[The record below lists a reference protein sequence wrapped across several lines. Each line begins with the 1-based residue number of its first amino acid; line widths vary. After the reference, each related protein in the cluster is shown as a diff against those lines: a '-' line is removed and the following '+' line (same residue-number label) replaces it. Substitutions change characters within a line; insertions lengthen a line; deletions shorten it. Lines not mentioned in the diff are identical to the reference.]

1 MPRRSL
7 GFFNSVRNISFWRW
21 IAGTKYI
28 KRLMLY
34 YLKTTNTTVAVWLHM
49 RSKNT
54 KRNQTDDERR
64 GYRISSFIP
73 LLRKGAKHIKQLTI
87 FCIKSNKATLYAC
100 KEILGESMRDWSQA
114 IKFPTLASVC
124 RSKTRTS
131 VKDVIPDTSM
141 VNWGTSVDVG
151 FLWPSVRS
159 KRSYAD
165 KYYLTTHCQN
175 PMWRHQRWNTWRVW
189 QSWNLYGKTLY

>member
-1 MPRRSL
+1 MTLDRRHEIYKTSNAVLLKDHQYDGCSLTSYAFKEILREPRRMMSE
-7 GFFNSVRNISFWRW
+7 GVI
-21 IAGTKYI
+21 
-28 KRLMLY
+28 
-34 YLKTTNTTVAVWLHM
+34 V
-49 RSKNT
+49 
-54 KRNQTDDERR
+54 
-64 GYRISSFIP
+64 RISNFIP
-73 LLRKGAKHIKQLTI
+73 LLCKSAKHIKQITI
-87 FCIKSNKATLYAC
+87 FFTKSNKATLYAC
-100 KEILGESMRDWSQA
+100 KEILGESTRDWSQA

-141 VNWGTSVDVG
+141 VNWGTSGDVD

>member
-7 GFFNSVRNISFWRW
+7 GFFNSVRNISFWHW

-34 YLKTTNTTVAVWLHM
+34 CLKTTNTTVAVWLEIL
-49 RSKNT
+49 R
-54 KRNQTDDERR
+54 EPRR
-64 GYRISSFIP
+64 MISEGVIVRISSFIP
-73 LLRKGAKHIKQLTI
+73 LLCKSAKHIKQLTI

-100 KEILGESMRDWSQA
+100 KEILGESTRDWSQA

-159 KRSYAD
+159 KRS
-165 KYYLTTHCQN
+165 
-175 PMWRHQRWNTWRVW
+175 
-189 QSWNLYGKTLY
+189 